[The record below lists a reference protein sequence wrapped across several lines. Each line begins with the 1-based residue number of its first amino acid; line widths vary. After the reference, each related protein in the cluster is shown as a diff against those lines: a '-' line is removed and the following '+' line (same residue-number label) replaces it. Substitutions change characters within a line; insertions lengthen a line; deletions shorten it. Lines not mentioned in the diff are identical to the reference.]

1 MKKGRCALTPQ
12 ARMTATPSRLCPGL
26 DTMWPGYR
34 PHALGG
40 PCKRLAYT
48 PTFPSRVVCSLQP
61 PPTGRWGGRE
71 RRGRGPR
78 PAAQGFRTWL
88 PSGSPWPRHPQ
99 PSRRETAPLGP
110 GQRWKGS
117 RKSGCARMGGGLR
130 KAKRVCG
137 FPYVGWG
144 FPLLVE
150 SVVIF
155 GGDTEVTFMLTL
167 PHLDVHSGDS
177 VSLKP
182 QMLRKYVDV
191 PWGRWGLMSGTGGTE
206 PRLKLPLQLSRK
218 IPVIPIM
225 EFWGS
230 STE

>member
-117 RKSGCARMGGGLR
+117 RKSGCARMGGGTEKGEKGLWVPICGLGVPSLG
-130 KAKRVCG
+130 RVR
-137 FPYVGWG
+137 
-144 FPLLVE
+144 
-150 SVVIF
+150 
-155 GGDTEVTFMLTL
+155 GD
-167 PHLDVHSGDS
+167 
-177 VSLKP
+177 
-182 QMLRKYVDV
+182 
-191 PWGRWGLMSGTGGTE
+191 
-206 PRLKLPLQLSRK
+206 
-218 IPVIPIM
+218 
-225 EFWGS
+225 FWGGHRSHLHVDPAS
-230 STE
+230 SGCTFWRFCKPEAPDVKKICGCPLGTLGTHVWDWGNRTSPQTPAPTQQKDTSDPHYGILGEFH